1 VGDPAPRIHQ
11 DRSMTMTSGAL
22 RRTSTW
28 NRPLM
33 LLVAAMAVL
42 TLITAIGTFADS
54 RVLTGAPI
62 WLKPFKFAVSI
73 AVYAFTLA
81 WMLSLLPRRSR
92 LVERAAIVIVGLF
105 VIEMVVIVVQVIRGQ
120 TSHFNATTPLNGA
133 LFSAMGLAIM
143 VVFVAQLLIAV
154 AVLRQRIPDRVAAT
168 GVRLGLGV
176 SLLGMLAAMPMV
188 LPTAAPPLE
197 GISGAHSVGVLDG
210 GPGLPV
216 VGWSTVGGDYR
227 VGHFIGLHALQALPI
242 LAFLLI
248 RFGGRLTVR
257 TKVGLLLVAG
267 SGYAALTV
275 LLTWQA
281 MRGQPLIHPDTVTLT
296 AAAVLALATAAA
308 GWLVLHRDRRDEL
321 ELAA

>member
-1 VGDPAPRIHQ
+1 
-11 DRSMTMTSGAL
+11 MTMTSGAL

-73 AVYAFTLA
+73 ALYAFTLA

-92 LVERAAIVIVGLF
+92 LVERAAILIVGLF

-120 TSHFNATTPLNGA
+120 TSHFNATTPLNAA
-133 LFSAMGLAIM
+133 LFNAMGMAIM
-143 VVFVAQLLIAV
+143 VVFVAQLLIAI

-281 MRGQPLIHPDTVTLT
+281 MRGQPLIHPDAVTLT

>member
-1 VGDPAPRIHQ
+1 
-11 DRSMTMTSGAL
+11 MTTTTAL
-22 RRTSTW
+22 RRTATW
-28 NRPLM
+28 NRQLM
-33 LLVAAMAVL
+33 LLVAGMAVL
-42 TLITAIGTFADS
+42 TLVTAIGTVTDD

-62 WLKPFKFAVSI
+62 WLKPFKFSVSI
-73 AVYAFTLA
+73 ALYAFTLA

-92 LVERAAIVIVGLF
+92 LIERAAIVIVALF
-105 VIEMVVIVVQVIRGQ
+105 AIEMVVIVAQVLRGQ
-120 TSHFNATTPLNGA
+120 TSHFNATTPLNAA
-133 LFSAMGLAIM
+133 LYSAMGLAIM
-143 VVFVAQLLIAV
+143 VVFVAQLLIGI
-154 AVLRQRIPDRVAAT
+154 AVLRQRIPDRVAAA

-188 LPTAAPPLE
+188 LPTAAPVTA

-248 RFGGRLTVR
+248 RFGGRLSVR
-257 TKVGLLLVAG
+257 TKVGLLVVAG
-267 SGYAALTV
+267 LGYAALTV

-281 MRGQPLIHPDTVTLT
+281 MRGQPLIHPDAATLT
-296 AAAVLALATAAA
+296 AVAVLAGATAAA
-308 GWLVLHRDRRDEL
+308 AGLTVYRGRRDDL
-321 ELAA
+321 ALAA